1 MILKIII
8 SLWRFVFIL
17 DVLVFFY
24 LVKEITKYVNDF
36 FNARNIDIKL
46 SSAGTGS
53 AMSII
58 QILILSALP
67 IINIILGWTWIFN
80 YEKFMKLAC
89 IKLNNHIH
97 KMGLISDELKDE
109 FYYKIIKDFEGS

>member
-8 SLWRFVFIL
+8 NLWRFVFIL

-36 FNARNIDIKL
+36 FNARNVDIKF
-46 SSAGTGS
+46 SNTGS
-53 AMSII
+53 AIPII

-80 YEKFMKLAC
+80 YNEFIKLVC

-109 FYYKIIKDFEGS
+109 FYYKVIKDFEGS

>member
-1 MILKIII
+1 MVLKIII
-8 SLWRFVFIL
+8 NLWRFVYIL

-36 FNARNIDIKL
+36 FSARNVDIKL
-46 SSAGTGS
+46 SNTGS
-53 AMSII
+53 VIPII

-97 KMGLISDELKDE
+97 KIGLISDELKDE
-109 FYYKIIKDFEGS
+109 FYHKVIKDFEGP

>member
-1 MILKIII
+1 MVLKIIVN
-8 SLWRFVFIL
+8 LWRFVYIL

-36 FNARNIDIKL
+36 FSARNVDIKL
-46 SSAGTGS
+46 SNTGS
-53 AMSII
+53 VIPII

-109 FYYKIIKDFEGS
+109 FYHKVIKDFEGP

>member
-1 MILKIII
+1 MILKILINI
-8 SLWRFVFIL
+8 WRFTYIL

-24 LVKEITKYVNDF
+24 LVKKITKYVNDF
-36 FNARNIDIKL
+36 FSARNVDIKL
-46 SSAGTGS
+46 SNTGS
-53 AMSII
+53 VIPII

-109 FYYKIIKDFEGS
+109 FYHKVIKDFEGP

>member
-1 MILKIII
+1 MILKILINI
-8 SLWRFVFIL
+8 WRFTFIL

-24 LVKEITKYVNDF
+24 LVKKITKYVNDF
-36 FNARNIDIKL
+36 FNARNVDIKL
-46 SSAGTGS
+46 SSADTGS

-89 IKLNNHIH
+89 IKLNNHIY

-109 FYYKIIKDFEGS
+109 FYHKVIKDFEGP

>member
-1 MILKIII
+1 MILKILINI
-8 SLWRFVFIL
+8 WRFTYIL

-24 LVKEITKYVNDF
+24 LVKKTTKYVNDF
-36 FNARNIDIKL
+36 FNARNVDIKF
-46 SSAGTGS
+46 SSADIGS

-80 YEKFMKLAC
+80 YEKFMKLSC
-89 IKLNNHIH
+89 IKLNEHFY
-97 KMGLISDELKDE
+97 KMGIISDELKDE
-109 FYYKIIKDFEGS
+109 FYHKVIKDFEGP

>member
-1 MILKIII
+1 MILKIVIN
-8 SLWRFVFIL
+8 LWRFVFIL

-36 FNARNIDIKL
+36 FKARNVDIKF
-46 SSAGTGS
+46 SNTGS
-53 AMSII
+53 AIPII

-80 YEKFMKLAC
+80 YEKFMKLVC

-109 FYYKIIKDFEGS
+109 FYYKVIKDFEGS

>member
-8 SLWRFVFIL
+8 NLWRFVFIL

-36 FNARNIDIKL
+36 FSARNVDIKL
-46 SSAGTGS
+46 SNTGS
-53 AMSII
+53 AIPII

-80 YEKFMKLAC
+80 YNEFIKLVC

-109 FYYKIIKDFEGS
+109 FYYKVIKDFEGS

>member
-1 MILKIII
+1 MILKILINI
-8 SLWRFVFIL
+8 WRFVYIL

-36 FNARNIDIKL
+36 FSARNVDIKL
-46 SSAGTGS
+46 SNTGTGS
-53 AMSII
+53 VMSII

-67 IINIILGWTWIFN
+67 IINIILGWIWIFN
-80 YEKFMKLAC
+80 YEKFMKKVC
-89 IKLNNHIH
+89 IKLNNYIH

-109 FYYKIIKDFEGS
+109 FYHKVIKDFEGP

>member
-8 SLWRFVFIL
+8 NLWRFVFIL

-36 FNARNIDIKL
+36 FKARNVDIKF

-67 IINIILGWTWIFN
+67 IINIILGWTWVFN
-80 YEKFMKLAC
+80 YNDFIKLAC
-89 IKLNNHIH
+89 LKLNERIH
-97 KMGLISDELKDE
+97 KMGIISDELKDE
-109 FYYKIIKDFEGS
+109 FYYKVIQDFEGS

>member
-1 MILKIII
+1 MILKILINI
-8 SLWRFVFIL
+8 WRFTYIL

-24 LVKEITKYVNDF
+24 LVKKITKYVNDF
-36 FNARNIDIKL
+36 FNARNVDIKL
-46 SSAGTGS
+46 SNTGS
-53 AMSII
+53 VIPII

-109 FYYKIIKDFEGS
+109 FYHKVIKDFEGP

>member
-1 MILKIII
+1 MILKILINI
-8 SLWRFVFIL
+8 WRFVYIL

-36 FNARNIDIKL
+36 FSARNVDIKL
-46 SSAGTGS
+46 SNTGS
-53 AMSII
+53 VIPII

-109 FYYKIIKDFEGS
+109 FYHKVIKDFEGP

>member
-1 MILKIII
+1 MVLKIII
-8 SLWRFVFIL
+8 NLWRFVYIL

-36 FNARNIDIKL
+36 FSARNVDIKL
-46 SSAGTGS
+46 SNTGS
-53 AMSII
+53 VIPII

-109 FYYKIIKDFEGS
+109 FYYKVIKDFEGS

>member
-1 MILKIII
+1 MILKILINI
-8 SLWRFVFIL
+8 WRFTYIL
-17 DVLVFFY
+17 DILVFFY
-24 LVKEITKYVNDF
+24 LVKKITKYVNDF
-36 FNARNIDIKL
+36 FNARNVDIKF
-46 SSAGTGS
+46 SSSCTGS
-53 AMSII
+53 VMSII

-109 FYYKIIKDFEGS
+109 FYHKVIKDFEGP

>member
-8 SLWRFVFIL
+8 NLWRFVFIL

-24 LVKEITKYVNDF
+24 LVKEITKYVNNF
-36 FNARNIDIKL
+36 FDARNVKIKV
-46 SSAGTGS
+46 SSTGS
-53 AMSII
+53 AIPII

-89 IKLNNHIH
+89 IKLNEHLH
-97 KMGLISDELKDE
+97 KMGIISDELKDE
-109 FYYKIIKDFEGS
+109 FYYKVIKDFEGS

>member
-8 SLWRFVFIL
+8 NLWRFVFIL

-36 FNARNIDIKL
+36 FNARNVDIKF
-46 SSAGTGS
+46 SNTGS
-53 AMSII
+53 AIPII

-80 YEKFMKLAC
+80 YNDFIKLAC
-89 IKLNNHIH
+89 IKLNERIY
-97 KMGLISDELKDE
+97 KMGIISDELKDE
-109 FYYKIIKDFEGS
+109 FYHKIIKDFEGS

>member
-1 MILKIII
+1 MILKILINI
-8 SLWRFVFIL
+8 WRFTYIL

-24 LVKEITKYVNDF
+24 LVKKITKYVNDF
-36 FNARNIDIKL
+36 FSALNVDIKL
-46 SSAGTGS
+46 SNTGS
-53 AMSII
+53 VIPII

-109 FYYKIIKDFEGS
+109 FYHKVIKDFEGP

>member
-1 MILKIII
+1 MRIL
-8 SLWRFVFIL
+8 RFVTE
-17 DVLVFFY
+17 DV
-24 LVKEITKYVNDF
+24 
-36 FNARNIDIKL
+36 DIKL
-46 SSAGTGS
+46 SNTGS
-53 AMSII
+53 VIPII

-109 FYYKIIKDFEGS
+109 FYYKVIKDFEGS

>member
-8 SLWRFVFIL
+8 NLWRFVFIL

-36 FNARNIDIKL
+36 FKARNVDIKF
-46 SSAGTGS
+46 SNTGS
-53 AMSII
+53 AIPII

-67 IINIILGWTWIFN
+67 IINIILGWTWIF
-80 YEKFMKLAC
+80 
-89 IKLNNHIH
+89 KLNECIH
-97 KMGLISDELKDE
+97 KMSIISDELKDE
-109 FYYKIIKDFEGS
+109 FYHKVIKDFEGS

>member
-8 SLWRFVFIL
+8 NLWRFVFIL

-36 FNARNIDIKL
+36 FNARNVDIKF
-46 SSAGTGS
+46 SNTGS
-53 AMSII
+53 AIPII

-67 IINIILGWTWIFN
+67 IINIILGWTWVFN
-80 YEKFMKLAC
+80 YNDFIKLTC
-89 IKLNNHIH
+89 IKLNERIH
-97 KMGLISDELKDE
+97 KMGIISDELKDD
-109 FYYKIIKDFEGS
+109 FYYKVIKDFEGS